1 MRQLSEILIALGSLL
16 LYACTVEDYPQ
27 PAGVETVE
35 VRFTAAAGF
44 AATKTPNGSEGL
56 ASAAKVAVHAWKG
69 SKPTGS
75 VAPAYS
81 TNYTVQINSETA
93 DELVAETPMN
103 LQTGV
108 PFFFY
113 ALSTNDAVQTVPV
126 LKEGAHTVSLRN
138 GVDYLMAV
146 ADNNGNGY
154 TLSSSKEETTTIPL
168 SFRHLATRVEL
179 TVSAA
184 QENGYTAASG
194 LSVGI
199 AAIDSTGSY
208 IDLSATFSSG
218 NTPSSMIFWPSS
230 GTDVIT
236 GGIPLSQPDGQRKE
250 AQASSSGTNPNTFTV
265 SFILLPVSSLTQGI
279 PLQLDF
285 SGLSFEENGA
295 NPVEKK
301 SYTTQIM
308 PIDNEGLTLK
318 GGYTYKYDVKIARY
332 LATFSTPKVI
342 PWEVQGMDVDHM
354 EEVTINE

>member
-16 LYACTVEDYPQ
+16 LYACTAEDYPQ
-27 PAGVETVE
+27 PAGGETVE
-35 VRFTAAAGF
+35 VRFTATTGF

-56 ASAAKVAVHAWKG
+56 APAAKVAVHAWKSNKPSG
-69 SKPTGS
+69 ST
-75 VAPAYS
+75 APAYS
-81 TNYTVQINSETA
+81 TNYKVKINSGTD
-93 DELVAETPMN
+93 DELEAETPMN

-113 ALSTNDAVQTVPV
+113 ALSTNDAVQAVPV

-146 ADNNGNGY
+146 ADNNGSGY
-154 TLSSSKEETTTIPL
+154 TFNTEAQTIPL

-208 IDLSATFSSG
+208 IDLSATFASG
-218 NTPSSMIFWPSS
+218 SAPSSMIFWPFS
-230 GTDVIT
+230 GTDTIK
-236 GGIPLSQPDGQRKE
+236 GGIPLSQTDGQRKE
-250 AQASSSGTNPNTFTV
+250 AQTSSPGTTPNTFTV
-265 SFILLPVSSLTQGI
+265 SFILLPVSSPTQGI

-295 NPVEKK
+295 NPVDKK
-301 SYTTQIM
+301 SYTAQIM
-308 PIDNEGLTLK
+308 ATGNKALTLK
-318 GGYTYKYDVKIARY
+318 GGYTYKYEIKIARY
-332 LATFSTPKVI
+332 SATFGVPKVI

>member
-16 LYACTVEDYPQ
+16 LYACTAEDYPQ
-27 PAGVETVE
+27 PAGGETVE
-35 VRFTAAAGF
+35 VRFTAMAGF
-44 AATKTPNGSEGL
+44 ATTKTPTGSEGL
-56 ASAAKVAVHAWKG
+56 TPEAKVTVYAWKNTKPSG
-69 SKPTGS
+69 ST
-75 VAPAYS
+75 APAYS
-81 TNYTVQINSETA
+81 TNYKVIIKEGAADVLET
-93 DELVAETPMN
+93 ETPMN

-126 LKEGAHTVSLRN
+126 LKEGPHTASLRN

-146 ADNNGNGY
+146 ADNGGSGY
-154 TLSSSKEETTTIPL
+154 TFNKETPTIPL

-184 QENGYTAASG
+184 DKDGYTAASG

-208 IDLSATFSSG
+208 IDLSATFTSG

-230 GTDVIT
+230 ETDAAT
-236 GGIPLSQPDGQRKE
+236 GGTPLDQPDGQRKE
-250 AQASSSGTNPNTFTV
+250 AQPSDTDSKIFTV
-265 SFILLPVSSLTQGI
+265 SFILLPVSSSAQGV
-279 PLQLDF
+279 PMQLDF

-301 SYTTQIM
+301 SYTAEIM
-308 PIDNEGLTLK
+308 ATGDGVLTLK
-318 GGYTYKYDVKIARY
+318 GGYTYKYEVKIARY
-332 LATFSTPKVI
+332 SATFGVPKVI
-342 PWEVQGMDVDHM
+342 PWEVQGMDIDHM
-354 EEVTINE
+354 EEVTTTK